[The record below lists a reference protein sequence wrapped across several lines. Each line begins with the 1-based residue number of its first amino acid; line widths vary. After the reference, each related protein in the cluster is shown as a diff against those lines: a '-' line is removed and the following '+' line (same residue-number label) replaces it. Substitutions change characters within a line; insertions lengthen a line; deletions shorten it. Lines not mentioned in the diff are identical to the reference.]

1 MSRSGMALV
10 GAISAVGLALI
21 PAVSL
26 AHERRTIGNGAY
38 QIEVGWET
46 EPATDRDKNALT
58 VEIVRGGT
66 GPETPVEDAERSLRA
81 EVRQGTQTRQLPL
94 RPVAQQPG
102 AYRSEFVPTRAG
114 DYIFSLL
121 GAIEDVPIREQFD
134 TADGKIDSVR
144 PLAAQQFP
152 VVAGGPADVAAALRV
167 AQADAQA
174 ARTFGL
180 VGIGLGALGLFAA
193 LGSLA
198 WRRRPVDPPR
208 GTSGEPGAPS

>member
-1 MSRSGMALV
+1 MSRSATAVV
-10 GAISAVGLALI
+10 GAIGAVALALI

-26 AHERRTIGNGAY
+26 AHERRTIGSGAY

-46 EPATDRDKNALT
+46 EPATDGEKNALT

-66 GPETPVEDAERSLRA
+66 APETPVEGAERSLRA

-114 DYIFSLL
+114 DYIFTLS
-121 GAIEDVPIREQFD
+121 GAIEDVQIREQFD
-134 TADGKIDSVR
+134 TADGKIDGVR
-144 PLAAQQFP
+144 PLADQQFP
-152 VVAGGPADVAAALRV
+152 VVAGGPADLAAALRA

-180 VGIGLGALGLFAA
+180 VGTGLGALGLLAA
-193 LGSLA
+193 LVSLA
-198 WRRRPVDPPR
+198 WRSRPVDPAR
-208 GTSGEPGAPS
+208 GASGKPGTAS